1 MYDLTKIYKSKA
13 QAVNAIRMT
22 ARNKGWNVLD
32 TAAAEQHVWPA
43 SEGYAVNNTTLNI
56 AMGFAKEVVQGAAEL
71 VITDGKTLEA
81 VSAAIEE
88 QKAKDAVAPKLQTAS
103 NMEKAKK
110 ENLAPKAKKADKSP
124 KGTGEDGKSVARC
137 EVVNGARRPL
147 REGKTLDVWLTTE
160 RLQKETGVC
169 PSCKEVLAA
178 LEAQH
183 GSFNKTTC
191 SIQFYACRT
200 YNGWEAKKESK

>member
-1 MYDLTKIYKSKA
+1 MYALAKIYKSKA

-22 ARNKGWNVLD
+22 ARNKDWKVLD
-32 TAAAEQHVWPA
+32 TEQAEQHVWPA
-43 SEGYAVNNTTLNI
+43 AEGFAVNNTTLNV
-56 AMGFAKEVVQGAAEL
+56 AMGFAEAAEQDVSGAQESVAEAL
-71 VITDGKTLEA
+71 AEQAGKDKVIPQLPSRPA
-81 VSAAIEE
+81 VIKSAADVKKSTKPS
-88 QKAKDAVAPKLQTAS
+88 KA
-103 NMEKAKK
+103 EK
-110 ENLAPKAKKADKSP
+110 APKA
-124 KGTGEDGKSVARC
+124 TGEGNTRSQ
-137 EVVNGARRPL
+137 VVNGARRPL

-200 YNGWEAKKESK
+200 YNGWEVVKGSK